1 MTVEQVIQLINDNLD
16 LQSKFKELKNTSETD
31 TVEISKESID
41 YLIIYLEAHRSILEK
56 MTVAGITYNLDIR

>member
-1 MTVEQVIQLINDNLD
+1 MTVEQVIQLINDNSD
-16 LQSKFKELKNTSETD
+16 LQSELKKLRNASETD

-56 MTVAGITYNLDIR
+56 MTVAGITVEES